1 MKIYMQKIGMIR
13 PDFNPK
19 NKSLELDVDW
29 VVEYTDINNNQT
41 KFDIVLKS
49 SENFTL
55 NFKIEGIVKLDSFE
69 KFVQEEISQIIF
81 HQSFKVLMDMISI
94 TKESNHNIP
103 STQESKPYA
112 INKAYVHDTLFN

>member
-13 PDFNPK
+13 PDFHPK
-19 NKSLELDVDW
+19 NENLELNVEW
-29 VVEYTDINNNQT
+29 VIEYTDINNNQT
-41 KFDIVLKS
+41 KFDIILKS

-55 NFKIEGIVKLDSFE
+55 NFEIEGIVKLDSFE

-94 TKESNHNIP
+94 TKESNHNI
-103 STQESKPYA
+103 STIPESKYTL
-112 INKAYVHDTLFN
+112 NNAYIHDTLFN